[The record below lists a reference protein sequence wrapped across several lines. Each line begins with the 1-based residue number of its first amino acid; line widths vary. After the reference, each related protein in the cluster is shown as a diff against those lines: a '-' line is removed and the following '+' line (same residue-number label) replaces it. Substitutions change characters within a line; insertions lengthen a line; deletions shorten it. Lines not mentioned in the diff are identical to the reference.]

1 MKKYLTVH
9 EVAERFGVST
19 PTIWRWLKASQL
31 PKPVKLSAGC
41 TRWNIVIFC
50 TGKHNVKNSLSSVQV
65 LLFPTYLPYL
75 SKPFFSFFKP
85 PTQK

>member
-41 TRWNIVIFC
+41 TRWKI
-50 TGKHNVKNSLSSVQV
+50 SD
-65 LLFPTYLPYL
+65 LLHWEAQCEEQ
-75 SKPFFSFFKP
+75 S
-85 PTQK
+85 